1 MECPKCSSDLLMIRQ
16 KTGWER
22 PMVFWTGLRLFWCQD
37 CLHKF
42 RAPDRRR
49 FPREKKEAAENVL
62 VGASTSRLV

>member
-1 MECPKCSSDLLMIRQ
+1 MIRQ

-22 PMVFWTGLRLFWCQD
+22 LMVFWTGLRLFRCPD

-49 FPREKKEAAENVL
+49 FPRERKQTAEKVL
-62 VGASTSRLV
+62 AGVSPGHVI